1 MSALS
6 TQLTTALQTRYSLTP
21 APAYLTTFLSSTRQ
35 PLPPLP
41 ALTSTLHFRILA
53 SDITT
58 SLLASPSTTLPPG
71 TSSTSTK
78 EFRLTHAVPCQ
89 VLDIRDLGS
98 SKWSQVEA
106 IERVERGEEVRGREV
121 IRTVPG
127 LNDDGEHD
135 GSTTGTATNGH
146 APTIGTRGLPT
157 PAATAASSTAPANSA
172 ATPKRSQGPHQ
183 LLLADAAGTQIRAF
197 EHTHPFPRL
206 FITNDPTNNNEGISI
221 GAKILLQ
228 PNTLVRRGMVMLDP
242 QTVKI
247 LGGKIESWDRA
258 WRRGRKEGLI
268 RGVTGT
274 NPPVRAGS

>member
-6 TQLTTALQTRYSLTP
+6 TQLSTALQAHYSLAP
-21 APAYLTTFLSSTRQ
+21 SPAYLTTFLSSTRQ
-35 PLPPLP
+35 PPPPLP

-58 SLLASPSTTLPPG
+58 SLLSSPTTTFPAG
-71 TSSTSTK
+71 IASTSTK
-78 EFRLTHAVPCQ
+78 EIRLQHAVACQ
-89 VLDIRDLGS
+89 VLDVRDLGS

-135 GSTTGTATNGH
+135 VSTTGTATATATNGH
-146 APTIGTRGLPT
+146 ANGVRALPT
-157 PAATAASSTAPANSA
+157 PAATASSTTAANTAPLA
-172 ATPKRSQGPHQ
+172 KRSQGPHQ
-183 LLLADAAGTQIRAF
+183 LLLADAAGTQILAF
-197 EHTHPFPRL
+197 EHSHPFPRL
-206 FITNDPTNNNEGISI
+206 FITNDPSNNNEGISI
-221 GAKILLQ
+221 GAKIVLQ

-247 LGGKIESWDRA
+247 LGGKIDSWDRA
-258 WRRGRKEGLI
+258 WRKARKESLI
-268 RGVTGT
+268 AEVTGV
-274 NPPVRAGS
+274 PAD